1 MRIVSTIARRLLR
14 SIPLLFTV
22 SLVSFVLASLR
33 PGDTAGVILGT
44 GATPEQK
51 AILTEQLGLD
61 RSVAEQYWSWLTDA
75 VRGDLGESLFSNES
89 VTDML
94 ANRLPAT
101 LSLAL
106 LTLIVSV
113 VVGVVLGSIS
123 AIRGGAIARSLDG
136 LALVAMSI
144 PSFWF
149 AAVLI
154 VVFVVN
160 FEIFP
165 ASGYVPFSESPSM
178 WLKSLALPVFCLATS
193 AVAGLAMQMRGQMV
207 STFQSDYV
215 RSLRANG
222 LPTRS
227 ILYRHVLKN
236 SAAPVVTLS
245 GLLVVS
251 LIGGTVLMESI
262 FGIAGLGTLAVE
274 ATATHNLP
282 VIQGVVVLFT
292 IIVIA
297 VNLLTDLAQAA
308 LNPRVE
314 VS

>member
-1 MRIVSTIARRLLR
+1 MRVVSTIGRRLLR

-22 SLVSFVLASLR
+22 SLVSFVLSSLR

-51 AILTEQLGLD
+51 AIVTEQLGLN
-61 RSVAEQYWSWLTDA
+61 RPVPEQYWSWLTDA
-75 VRGDLGESLFSNES
+75 VRGDLGRSVFSNES
-89 VTDML
+89 VSGML
-94 ANRLPAT
+94 TNRLPAT

-106 LTLIVSV
+106 LTLIISV
-113 VVGVVLGSIS
+113 VTGVVLGSIS
-123 AIRGGAIARSLDG
+123 AIRGGRVARALDA
-136 LALVAMSI
+136 LAFVAMSI

-154 VVFVVN
+154 VFFVVRW
-160 FEIFP
+160 EMFP
-165 ASGYVPFSESPSM
+165 ASGFIPFGESPWM
-178 WLKSLALPVFCLATS
+178 WFKSLALPVFCLSTS
-193 AVAGLAMQMRGQMV
+193 AIAGLAMQMRGQMV
-207 STFQSDYV
+207 ATFQSDYI

-222 LPTRS
+222 LPTSS

-292 IIVIA
+292 VIVIA
-297 VNLLTDLAQAA
+297 VNLLTDLAQTA
-308 LNPRVE
+308 LNPRVD